1 MVVLQKLI
9 GQLHLSTKRKYID
22 SIKGGILMSQSF
34 LNKVTPLIN
43 HEERLVREFASYVL
57 NEFPF
62 TPSKVVNEQLTNAL
76 HADEKERDTILVW
89 GQENNVTEETFPI
102 LMKLLQKV
110 KKSKRHLVLQ
120 YVMNLP
126 SRVLVDKAEQLTPYI
141 GTEYTDFN
149 KLLLEASEDTLCKTY
164 ESVVENVN
172 RDGFNALEFQKS
184 KKLLG
189 RLIEIGSFGKQ
200 EVEETLQQEQ
210 GETFFSVFGIL
221 AVRAVGLL
229 QLNEYIP
236 TLVSLLDRDEDI
248 LLEELAVALSSFQS
262 DDVVEAVTP
271 YAMNNETCIY
281 AASILKETKTEK
293 AIEVL
298 IKSYDKLDE
307 SGKETVIES
316 LTAHLTE
323 QAFPMIEDYLHNG
336 YHGGLIDL
344 EQTLYAFYTVMGR
357 SHPSMEEWKQIA
369 EQNVI
374 EFEQEQQAQ
383 APQPVVSDK
392 VGRNDS
398 CPCGSGKKYKKCC
411 GK

>member
-1 MVVLQKLI
+1 MHKFI
-9 GQLHLSTKRKYID
+9 GQLQLSTKRKYIE
-22 SIKGGILMSQSF
+22 SIKGGIQMNQAF
-34 LNKVTPLIN
+34 LNKVTPMIN

-62 TPSKVVNEQLTNAL
+62 TPSETVNEQLTNAL
-76 HADEKERDTILVW
+76 NADVQERDSILVW

-110 KKSKRHLVLQ
+110 TKSKRHLVLQ

-126 SRVLVDKAEQLTPYI
+126 PQVLVEKADQLTPYI
-141 GTEYTDFN
+141 GTEYIEFN
-149 KLLLEASEDTLCKTY
+149 QLLLEASKDALWKTY
-164 ESVVENVN
+164 EEVVGNVN

-184 KKLLG
+184 KKILG
-189 RLIEIGSFGKQ
+189 RMIEKDSYGPQ
-200 EVEETLQQEQ
+200 EVKKILEQEIR
-210 GETFFSVFGIL
+210 EKHFSVAGIL
-221 AVRAVGLL
+221 AVRAVGIL

-236 TLVSLLDRDEDI
+236 SLATLLDREEDI
-248 LLEELAVALSSFQS
+248 LLEEVAVALSSFQS
-262 DDVVEAVTP
+262 DDVVEAVAP
-271 YAMNNETCIY
+271 YAMKNETCIY
-281 AASILKETKTEK
+281 ATSILKETKTDK

-307 SGKETVIES
+307 TGKETVIES

-323 QAFPMIEDYLHNG
+323 QAFPLIEDYLNNG
-336 YHGGLIDL
+336 YHGGMIDL

-357 SHPSMEEWKQIA
+357 THASLGEWKQIA
-369 EQNVI
+369 EQNAI

-383 APQPVVSDK
+383 ASQLVVSEK
-392 VGRNDS
+392 IGRNDP